1 MEVSNKGDNKMK
13 GISLQLDILY
23 IILFFL
29 LVAVVIIV
37 FMSLLSNK
45 IKEGLGSGSIWQWI
59 ESLFKKGL
67 RG

>member
-29 LVAVVIIV
+29 LVAVVIIA
-37 FMSLLSNK
+37 FMSLFSNK
-45 IKEGLGSGSIWQWI
+45 IKEGLESGSIWQWI
-59 ESLFKKGL
+59 ENLFKKGL
-67 RG
+67 RR